1 MTMLLLRMLMTRQR
15 SLSYEV
21 WLELTAVIA
30 DSYLD
35 RPLQLPTRQGGWQG
49 GEGEGVGYYMMVDR
63 AHITLGLGPAG
74 TSLAFLPTQGKQV
87 HYHPH
92 TQHTNTTHTV
102 CHTRKHKYSHN
113 HKNTQTRTY
122 LNPIQWKIFH
132 HRYQYNQQNSYV
144 KSSEVHFHS

>member
-1 MTMLLLRMLMTRQR
+1 MTRQR

-49 GEGEGVGYYMMVDR
+49 GEGEGVGYYMVVDKT
-63 AHITLGLGPAG
+63 HITLGLGPAG

-92 TQHTNTTHTV
+92 TQHTNTTHTGT
-102 CHTRKHKYSHN
+102 HIRKHTN
-113 HKNTQTRTY
+113 THKTTKTHRHAHTY
-122 LNPIQWKIFH
+122 TP
-132 HRYQYNQQNSYV
+132 NSMEDI
-144 KSSEVHFHS
+144 SPPMAM